1 MNFNTKIM
9 KENNENIN
17 NEVTF
22 LIMIDSSEESKLTV
36 DKVIE
41 LIKTSGG
48 KIELFYPIDENNF
61 TISENQISTMRYIEE
76 IESKVINTIRL
87 MVEKIKR
94 EKIPVENSYTYGNIK
109 LELKERLHKSPNIT
123 FVLNKKRFLKVSQGF
138 NPAIKNFNGNILILD
153 ENSTFLTEK
162 EVQLL

>member
-1 MNFNTKIM
+1 M